1 MKIRPPFF
9 LFLLLLGGAL
19 AGVYLTQQPTVF
31 VYYRIIYLLLG
42 VLLLAFLW
50 AFTSLRG
57 LSVIRSARVLRLPV
71 GQIFEERFE
80 IRNDSWYGRLWIE
93 IKDQSALPD
102 KQGSRVISS
111 IGPRQLRSYFSRTLL
126 VKRGAFTLGPTVL
139 VSGDPFGFF
148 AVQKVIPAEKTLLVL
163 PYMVNLQKFP
173 EPAGIL
179 PGGRALRRKSLEVTP
194 YAAGVREY
202 APGDPLSRIHWKS
215 TARKDRLIVKEFEQD
230 PQADV
235 WILLDAQ
242 SGTHFS
248 LPDLHRVDRTGP
260 FWLIPQRLVMPLP
273 PSTFEYAV
281 SCVASIAD
289 YYLAQGRS
297 VGFSCAAQTLSVLPA
312 ERGDRQLAKLLETL
326 AFLQPEGGLPLPGLI
341 EAQANQV
348 PRGSTIVLVTAVCNQ
363 NLELALEVILRR
375 DLRPVVIG
383 VDSAS
388 FGGYEDACVT
398 FERLRAYGV
407 PLRMIREG
415 DSLQEILENDQH

>member
-1 MKIRPPFF
+1 MKIRPSFF
-9 LFLLLLGGAL
+9 LFLLLLGGAI
-19 AGVYLTQQPTVF
+19 AGVYLTQQPTVY

-42 VLLLAFLW
+42 VLLFAFIW
-50 AFTSLRG
+50 AFFSLRG
-57 LSVIRSARVLRLPV
+57 LSIHRSARVLRLPV

-80 IRNDSWYGRLWIE
+80 IRNQSWYGRLWIE
-93 IKDQSALPD
+93 IKDQSSLPN

-111 IGPRQLRSYFSRTLL
+111 IAPRQMRSYFSRTLL
-126 VKRGAFTLGPTVL
+126 VKRGAFSLGATVL

-173 EPAGIL
+173 EPTGIL

-230 PQADV
+230 PQTDV

-242 SGTHFS
+242 SGTHFA
-248 LPDLHRVDRTGP
+248 LPDRQRADRLNS
-260 FWLIPQRLVMPLP
+260 FWLIPQRLALPLP
-273 PSTFEYAV
+273 PNTFEYAV

-297 VGFSCAAQTLSVLPA
+297 VGFSCAAQTFSVLPA
-312 ERGDRQLAKLLETL
+312 ERGDRQLAKVLETL
-326 AFLQPEGGLPLPGLI
+326 AFVQPEGSLPLHGLI

-348 PRGSTIVLVTAVCNQ
+348 PRGSTVVLVTAECNH

-383 VDSAS
+383 VDAAS
-388 FGGYEDACVT
+388 FGGYQDGCAT

-407 PLRMIREG
+407 PVRMIREG
-415 DSLQEILENDQH
+415 DSIQEILESDS

>member
-248 LPDLHRVDRTGP
+248 LPDLHRVDSTGP

-398 FERLRAYGV
+398 FEHLRAYGV